1 MAATCASMGGSA
13 SICSSSCRICLRMP
27 ERPSPR
33 CRRLNTISPPSECFA
48 MRHVQVSMISPRRLF
63 AVLRPLAPGGVPLA
77 ATVVDGV
84 LRIQGEGVDDTLF
97 LFCDPARAACGDVR
111 FAGRYGAVLKRP
123 RHTTLVL
130 LDGETIAC
138 GAAEQE
144 AIGEMRI

>member
-1 MAATCASMGGSA
+1 M
-13 SICSSSCRICLRMP
+13 
-27 ERPSPR
+27 
-33 CRRLNTISPPSECFA
+33 FA

-97 LFCDPARAACGDVR
+97 LFRDPARAACGDVR

-138 GAAEQE
+138 GAHAQE
-144 AIGEMRI
+144 SIGEKRISQ